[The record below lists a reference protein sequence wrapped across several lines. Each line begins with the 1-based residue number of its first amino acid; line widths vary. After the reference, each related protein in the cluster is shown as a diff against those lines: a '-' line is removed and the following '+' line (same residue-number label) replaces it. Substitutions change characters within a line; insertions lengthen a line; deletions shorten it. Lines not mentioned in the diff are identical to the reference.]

1 MILLLPFPF
10 LAVVDLYLT
19 WPIAQCNG
27 ANTLA
32 AALALALALHRA
44 CRDVITGKTRRP
56 GGLRPEPPR
65 VPVMYSCFTD
75 PKISGNPG
83 RT

>member
-32 AALALALALHRA
+32 AALAAALAAPLALHCTGRA
-44 CRDVITGKTRRP
+44 VTLSPAKRADPEVCVLSRRGFP
-56 GGLRPEPPR
+56 
-65 VPVMYSCFTD
+65 
-75 PKISGNPG
+75 
-83 RT
+83 

>member
-32 AALALALALHRA
+32 AALALALELHCTGRA
-44 CRDVITGKTRRP
+44 VTLSPAKRADPEVCVLSRRGFP
-56 GGLRPEPPR
+56 
-65 VPVMYSCFTD
+65 
-75 PKISGNPG
+75 
-83 RT
+83 

>member
-32 AALALALALHRA
+32 AALALALPLHRVR
-44 CRDVITGKTRRP
+44 RDVITGKTRRP
-56 GGLRPEPPR
+56 GGLCPEPPR

>member
-32 AALALALALHRA
+32 AALALALALALHRA
-44 CRDVITGKTRRP
+44 RRDVITGKTRRP
-56 GGLRPEPPR
+56 GGLCPEPRGFP
-65 VPVMYSCFTD
+65 
-75 PKISGNPG
+75 
-83 RT
+83 

>member
-32 AALALALALHRA
+32 AALSLHCTALDCTGRA
-44 CRDVITGKTRRP
+44 VTLSPAKRADLVVCVLSRRGFP
-56 GGLRPEPPR
+56 
-65 VPVMYSCFTD
+65 
-75 PKISGNPG
+75 
-83 RT
+83 